1 MIKKMV
7 ILNRFSIVPLVF
19 WMFSFLIDSGG
30 PIGIRVLSLSIFM
43 LICFKY
49 LYDFPFVRIP
59 NEVIISYISIIFF
72 SLYSVVW
79 SCINGIDFFSTLHW
93 VMPILFLP
101 VFSYCFTQFNP
112 EVVKKSFIYSGVCF
126 SVCVF
131 AVFGCLLVMG
141 NVVTVFFDAINFP
154 GWFYVREDGY
164 PQVYFQAT
172 LAFVVLAIYAFFND
186 YKKCSMLFLFTLMLS
201 LSRFGSLIVI
211 IFFALNL
218 FLDVRR
224 LSTYSFCFLVLAVVL
239 FLPLIIFIYNFLPQ
253 DFNYNIDAST
263 VRLGHI
269 VSVFNSMKP
278 IDFIL
283 GMGPGSEFYSAG
295 SASLTDNIEVSQLE
309 LFRKYGILGYGLF
322 NFSFIYLSWF
332 FLKVKN
338 YSSQICMCAFYFV
351 SYSNPVL
358 LTFLFPMFVGVFL
371 GAKNSSVEYIA
382 EKNHYDK

>member
-1 MIKKMV
+1 MIKKTFFFNRV
-7 ILNRFSIVPLVF
+7 SILLLVF
-19 WMFSFLIDSGG
+19 LMFSFLIDSGG
-30 PIGIRVLSLSIFM
+30 PIGIRIFSLSILMFIS
-43 LICFKY
+43 LKY
-49 LYDFPFVRIP
+49 LYDFAFVRVS
-59 NEVIISYISIIFF
+59 NEIIISYISIVFF
-72 SLYSVVW
+72 SLYSVIW
-79 SCINGIDFFSTLHW
+79 SCVNGIDFISTLPW
-93 VMPILFLP
+93 VMPILFIP
-101 VFSYCFTQFNP
+101 VFSYCFSQFNP
-112 EVVKKSFIYSGVCF
+112 EVVKNSFIYSGVCF
-126 SVCVF
+126 SVSVF
-131 AVFGCLLVMG
+131 IVFGCLFVMG
-141 NVVTVFFDAINFP
+141 NVVTVFFNSINFP

-172 LAFVVLAIYAFFND
+172 LAFVVLAIYAFFNG
-186 YKKCSMLFLFTLMLS
+186 YKKCAMIFLFTLMLS
-201 LSRFGSLIVI
+201 LSRFGSLVVIV
-211 IFFALNL
+211 FFTLNI

-224 LSTYSFCFLVLAVVL
+224 LSIYSFCFLVFSVVL

-253 DFNYNIDAST
+253 DFNYNLDAST
-263 VRLGHI
+263 VRFGHI

-278 IDFIL
+278 INYIL

-332 FLKVKN
+332 FLKVKS

-371 GAKNSSVEYIA
+371 EAKSSSVQFIK
-382 EKNHYDK
+382 EKSFL